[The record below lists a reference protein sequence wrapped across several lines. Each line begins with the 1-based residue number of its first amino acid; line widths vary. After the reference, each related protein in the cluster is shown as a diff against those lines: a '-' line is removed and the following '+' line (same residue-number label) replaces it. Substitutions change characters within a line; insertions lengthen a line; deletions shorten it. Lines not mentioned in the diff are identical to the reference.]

1 MWYDVSM
8 EIKIPVSILVLS
20 AIVIAAVVNITSPSD
35 MGPFGILLFFASA
48 YGFFMGLFYVL
59 LFFLKRVTLRL
70 NISPAKKAGIETVTS
85 LRLYYYSTVIA
96 LFPVIYIGMQS
107 MGSVG
112 IFEMALLVLF
122 EILACFF
129 VYKRY

>member
-1 MWYDVSM
+1 M
-8 EIKIPVSILVLS
+8 EIKIPVGILVVS

-48 YGFFMGLFYVL
+48 YSFFMGLFYIL
-59 LFFLKRVTLRL
+59 LFFLQRIVLRL
-70 NISPAKKAGIETVTS
+70 NVSPAKKAGIETITS

-96 LFPVIYIGMQS
+96 LFPVIYMGMQS

-112 IFEMALLVLF
+112 LFEMVLLVLF
-122 EILACFF
+122 EIIACFF